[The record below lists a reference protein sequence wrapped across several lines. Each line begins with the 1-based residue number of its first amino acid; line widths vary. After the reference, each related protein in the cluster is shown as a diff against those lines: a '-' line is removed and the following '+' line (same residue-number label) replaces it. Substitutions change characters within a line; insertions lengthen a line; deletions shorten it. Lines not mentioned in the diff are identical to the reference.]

1 MKSLKVLL
9 SVLLNITKF
18 GLVAFAAFIWFVMEN
33 LTFGGYVIL
42 SSMLLAALVVKSID
56 VWLYPENGFGQPKA
70 KQTDPQDTR
79 ETKRNPHTDTSYIE
93 AEASGRPNTKWD
105 LNMDPITK
113 SV

>member
-42 SSMLLAALVVKSID
+42 SSMLLAALIIKSID
-56 VWLYPENGFGQPKA
+56 VWLYPENKFRQPKA

-79 ETKRNPHTDTSYIE
+79 GNTSTSYQS
-93 AEASGRPNTKWD
+93 AYDSGVPNAKWD
-105 LNMDPITK
+105 VNF
-113 SV
+113 